1 MSVKELQDSRAPS
14 LRGRY
19 PASTLL
25 RAPPPPS
32 RLRPTSRG
40 RRLYGLPVS
49 AAFAAGR
56 GGLLQLLDVPLSP
69 CRRSPPAGASRRVSR
84 CDGPCCLRPT
94 VGGSA
99 SGASHF
105 RGHHCV
111 HSRYGPVTRRPSR
124 GWPCRWASGH
134 SVSLLP
140 AIQATGVSA
149 LPPAGLTPAEH
160 ISLTWT
166 HNRACNFAA
175 HGSPVAGVSRGR
187 VGVPPSRPDTTI
199 AEPHPR

>member
-1 MSVKELQDSRAPS
+1 MGGFIISPLPPMSVKESQNSRAPS

-69 CRRSPPAGASRRVSR
+69 CRRSHPAGASRRVSR

-105 RGHHCV
+105 RGHHRV
-111 HSRYGPVTRRPSR
+111 HSRYGPVTRRPPR
-124 GWPCRWASGH
+124 GWPCRWASGQ

-140 AIQATGVSA
+140 AIQATGVR
-149 LPPAGLTPAEH
+149 L
-160 ISLTWT
+160 
-166 HNRACNFAA
+166 F
-175 HGSPVAGVSRGR
+175 
-187 VGVPPSRPDTTI
+187 
-199 AEPHPR
+199 PRRD